1 MLDYLNVDLDN
12 EEKLKEALDYKIR
25 FLCKNVC
32 KQSRKKHKKKQKKNK
47 TNHTSFPMRKAVH
60 FEYSRM

>member
-12 EEKLKEALDYKIR
+12 EEKLKEALDYKRR

-32 KQSRKKHKKKQKKNK
+32 KQSRKKNKKENKKKQDKS
-47 TNHTSFPMRKAVH
+47 HQLSSA
-60 FEYSRM
+60 